1 MLDKDVIIVSNRKK
15 HTHNYLDFSKKK
27 PFPTSAWSYRAESF
41 LGEPPVSPPR
51 RWWNCAEEFRVS
63 SLQVDVESDDSTS
76 VTCRQCAVSPLL
88 ESFHA
93 WNRLRRRQS
102 WLLVTDTRP
111 LDISRLISIRRGR
124 LLVHSSTGRLCL
136 NQSPSVSA
144 RCVQSVVITGQQNA
158 LYRAACRRVKFSL
171 QYTTFTASRKSIRIS
186 GWIIKYTDIG
196 ERLLNAG
203 WMLGRTVN
211 ARGLAE

>member
-15 HTHNYLDFSKKK
+15 HTHNYLDFSKKTVSNK
-27 PFPTSAWSYRAESF
+27 RLKLSCWVVPGWTSGQSAKTLVKLCR
-41 LGEPPVSPPR
+41 
-51 RWWNCAEEFRVS
+51 RVS
-63 SLQVDVESDDSTS
+63 GFFVTSSLSDDSTS

-144 RCVQSVVITGQQNA
+144 RCVQSIVITGQQNA